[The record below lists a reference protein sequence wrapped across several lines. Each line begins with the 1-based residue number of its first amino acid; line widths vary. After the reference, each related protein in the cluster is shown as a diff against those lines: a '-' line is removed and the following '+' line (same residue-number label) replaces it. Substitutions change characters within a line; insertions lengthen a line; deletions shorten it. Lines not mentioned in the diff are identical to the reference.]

1 MNIKHNNSKFD
12 RRHQVYL
19 ADKRNVV
26 DQLIRWIRGV
36 NDRYPFEAVEDFLK
50 KHSPDEEL
58 WRRIVVRDLS
68 IDCINDCYRHLDRL
82 DAKLLSQASHEL
94 QPEAMKALADSGAEL

>member
-26 DQLIRWIRGV
+26 DQLI

-82 DAKLLSQASHEL
+82 DAKLLAQASHEL
-94 QPEAMKALADSGAEL
+94 QPEAMKTLADSGAEL